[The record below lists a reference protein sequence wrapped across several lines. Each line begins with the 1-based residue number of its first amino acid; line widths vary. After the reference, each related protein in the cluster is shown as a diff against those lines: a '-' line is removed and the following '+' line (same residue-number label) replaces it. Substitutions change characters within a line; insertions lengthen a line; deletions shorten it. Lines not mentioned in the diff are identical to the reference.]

1 MWSTET
7 KSCEGVLTLLSLS
20 GVGVKSAQALA
31 EAYETLEDVSDAA
44 RQQKIT
50 VLRRSPSSLIDSA
63 AWQTARDCARQIQER
78 AEQLDTRIYSLYDPD
93 FPELLRAIPD
103 PPLALYVKGRL
114 PAGRKS
120 VACIG
125 TREPSEFGSVA
136 AKRITN
142 YLALNG
148 WSIVSGLAIG
158 IDTIAHKE
166 ALAAKG
172 HTVAVLANGL
182 DKIYPRENANLACEI
197 LESGGAL
204 VSEQPFGV
212 PAVGSNL
219 VQRDRLQC
227 GMSLATFV
235 MQTDIIGGSM
245 HTVRFTLLQHR
256 LLYAPVPTGSHA
268 KEEKSRGILAL
279 TNQKGPELLAAF
291 KSPPPEYATLLREAF
306 RSCAPARPIRSKDD
320 YPSILAELD
329 GALVNM
335 TPGIPAPSPEERP
348 VGDASGQL
356 GLF

>member
-31 EAYETLEDVSDAA
+31 EAYDTLEDVSQDA

-50 VLRRSPSSLIDSA
+50 ALRRTPASLTDST
-63 AWQTARDCARQIQER
+63 AWQAARATARQIEER

-93 FPELLRAIPD
+93 FPELLRTIPD

-142 YLALNG
+142 FLATNG

-182 DKIYPRENANLACEI
+182 DKIYPRENANLAHEI

-212 PAVGSNL
+212 PAIGSNL

-235 MQTDIIGGSM
+235 MQTDIVGGSM

-256 LLYAPVPTGSHA
+256 LLYAPVPTGAHA
-268 KEEKSRGILAL
+268 KEDKSRGILAL
-279 TNQKGPELLAAF
+279 TSQHGPELLPAL
-291 KSPPPEYATLLREAF
+291 KSPPPEYATLLRQAF
-306 RSCAPARPIRSKDD
+306 RYCPPARPIRSKQD
-320 YPSILAELD
+320 YPSVLAELD
-329 GALVNM
+329 SALTN
-335 TPGIPAPSPEERP
+335 TPSDTPASNSEEQP
-348 VGDASGQL
+348 VGDPTGQL